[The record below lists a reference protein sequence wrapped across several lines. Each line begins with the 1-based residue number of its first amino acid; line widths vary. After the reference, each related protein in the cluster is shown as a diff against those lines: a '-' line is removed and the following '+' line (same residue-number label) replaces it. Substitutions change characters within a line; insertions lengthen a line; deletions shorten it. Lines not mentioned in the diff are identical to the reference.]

1 MKREI
6 GLDAITPNDEAVVT
20 VGTFDGVHRGHQA
33 ILKYLMER
41 ARQQDGVSTVVSFD
55 PHPREVVHDESVS
68 LLTTIDERAALLEA
82 YGLERF
88 VVIPFTQSF
97 AQLRPKAYVEEILL
111 QRVGLKEIVIGYD
124 HRFGRNR
131 EGDRELLERMGE
143 AHGFSVDVIPPQE
156 VDHDVVSSSK
166 IRALL
171 AEEGDVQRA
180 TEMLGH
186 PYALTGTVEEGE
198 GRGRKLGYP
207 TANIAVR
214 DERKLIPQIGVY
226 ATRVRVGDTAPVYG
240 GMMNIG
246 RRPTFD
252 GMDVTVEVH
261 LLEFEGSI
269 YGETLRVEFLQ
280 RLRDEQKFDSVDA
293 LVAQLSRDE
302 EHCRS
307 VLNALEAA

>member
-1 MKREI
+1 MKREF
-6 GLDAITPNDEAVVT
+6 GLDAIIPNARSVVT

-33 ILKYLMER
+33 ILRYLVKR
-41 ARQQDGVSTVVSFD
+41 AREREGLSTVVSFD
-55 PHPREVVHDESVS
+55 PHPREVVHDESVP
-68 LLTTIDERAALLEA
+68 LLTTIEERAALLEE

-88 VVIPFTQSF
+88 VVIPFTPSF
-97 AQLRPKAYVEEILL
+97 AQLRPDAYVEDILL
-111 QRVGLKEIVIGYD
+111 KRVGLKEIVIGYD

-131 EGDRELLERMGE
+131 EGDRNTLERLGE
-143 AHGFSVDVIPPQE
+143 AHGFSVDVIPAQE
-156 VDHDVVSSSK
+156 VNHDVVSSST
-166 IRALL
+166 IRTLL

-186 PYALTGTVEEGE
+186 PYLLHGTVEKGE

-207 TANIAVR
+207 TANLAIK
-214 DERKLIPQIGVY
+214 DGRKLLPRVGVY
-226 ATRVRVGDTAPVYG
+226 ATRVRVGNTAPAYG

-246 RRPTFD
+246 RRPTFE

-261 LLEFEGSI
+261 LLGFEGTL
-269 YGETLRVEFLQ
+269 YGERLRVEFLQ
-280 RLRDEQKFDSVDA
+280 RLRDEQKFDSPDA

-307 VLNALEAA
+307 VLNAMEAV

>member
-6 GLDAITPNDEAVVT
+6 GLDAITPNENAVVT

-33 ILKYLMER
+33 ILRYLTQR
-41 ARQQDGVSTVVSFD
+41 ARQRDGTSTVVSFD
-55 PHPREVVHDESVS
+55 PHPRQVVHGDPVA

-88 VVIPFTQSF
+88 VVIPFTKEF
-97 AQLRPKAYVEEILL
+97 AQLRPEAYVEEILL
-111 QRVGLKEIVIGYD
+111 RRVGLKEIVIGYD

-143 AHGFSVDVIPPQE
+143 AHAFSVDVIPPQE
-156 VDHDVVSSSK
+156 VDHDIVSSSAV
-166 IRALL
+166 RDLL
-171 AEEGDVQRA
+171 TEDGDVQRA

-186 PYALTGTVEEGE
+186 PYALQGTVEQGE

-207 TANIAVR
+207 TANIAVG
-214 DERKLIPQIGVY
+214 DARKLIPKIGVY
-226 ATRVRVGDTAPVYG
+226 AVRARVGDTEPTYG

-252 GMDVTVEVH
+252 GMDVTAEVH
-261 LLEFEGSI
+261 LLGFEGSI
-269 YGETLRVEFLQ
+269 YGERLRVEFLQ

-302 EHCRS
+302 EHCRT
-307 VLNALEAA
+307 VLNATKAA

>member
-6 GLDAITPNDEAVVT
+6 GLEAITPDERAVVT

-33 ILKYLMER
+33 ILRYLTER
-41 ARQQDGVSTVVSFD
+41 ARQRQGVSTVVSFD
-55 PHPREVVHDESVS
+55 PHPREVVHGESVP
-68 LLTTIDERAALLEA
+68 LLSTIRERAALLEQ

-88 VVIPFTQSF
+88 VVIPFTKTF
-97 AQLRPKAYVEEILL
+97 AQLSPQAYVDEILL

-124 HRFGRNR
+124 HRFGKNR
-131 EGDRELLERMGE
+131 EGDRELLERMGS

-171 AEEGDVQRA
+171 ADEGDVHRA
-180 TEMLGH
+180 AEMLGR
-186 PYALTGTVEEGE
+186 PYALHGTVQEGE
-198 GRGRKLGYP
+198 KRGRKLGYP
-207 TANIAVR
+207 TANIGVS
-214 DERKLIPQIGVY
+214 DPDKLIPRIGVY
-226 ATRVRVGDTAPVYG
+226 ATRVQVGDTAPVYG

-252 GMDVTVEVH
+252 EMEVTVEVH
-261 LLEFEGSI
+261 LLGFEGSI
-269 YGETLRVEFLQ
+269 YGEMLHVEFLQ

-302 EHCRS
+302 KHCRS
-307 VLNALEAA
+307 VLNATEAA

>member
-6 GLDAITPNDEAVVT
+6 GLEAITPDERAVVT

-33 ILKYLMER
+33 ILRYLTER
-41 ARQQDGVSTVVSFD
+41 ARQRQGVSTVVSFD
-55 PHPREVVHDESVS
+55 PHPREVVHGESVP
-68 LLTTIDERAALLEA
+68 LLSTIRERAALLEQ

-88 VVIPFTQSF
+88 VVIPFTKTF
-97 AQLRPKAYVEEILL
+97 AQLSPQAYVDEILL

-124 HRFGRNR
+124 HRFGKNR
-131 EGDRELLERMGE
+131 EGDRELLERMGS

-171 AEEGDVQRA
+171 ADEGDVHRA
-180 TEMLGH
+180 AEMLGR
-186 PYALTGTVEEGE
+186 PYALHGTVQEGE
-198 GRGRKLGYP
+198 KRGRKLGYP
-207 TANIAVR
+207 TANIGVS
-214 DERKLIPQIGVY
+214 DPDKLIPRIGVY
-226 ATRVRVGDTAPVYG
+226 ATRVQVGDTAPVYG

-252 GMDVTVEVH
+252 EMDVTVEVH
-261 LLEFEGSI
+261 LLGFEGSI
-269 YGETLRVEFLQ
+269 YGEMLHVEFLQ

-302 EHCRS
+302 KHCRS
-307 VLNALEAA
+307 VLNATEAA